1 MNILIVD
8 DEVQLVKA
16 VSAIL
21 KKNNFNTDYALD
33 GEDGLDKA
41 LLLRGE
47 DALEHVLTVGTGQDH
62 PHGTGHLGYALQ
74 DRVEIFQFHI
84 VISDPLYHVA
94 AAQPCLVSV

>member
-33 GEDGLDKA
+33 GEDGWT
-41 LLLRGE
+41 R
-47 DALEHVLTVGTGQDH
+47 
-62 PHGTGHLGYALQ
+62 PFP
-74 DRVEIFQFHI
+74 IFTT
-84 VISDPLYHVA
+84 
-94 AAQPCLVSV
+94 